1 QLGSGVITASSLG
14 VVAATGIGLDTAV
27 NVAGD
32 FTANDTTSGAIKFR
46 DNVATLTLG
55 NTVAADAPC
64 FPAAVT
70 GVTGPA
76 DVTICNTGNLVVDQ
90 ALTAGAGNTVRLT
103 STTGSV
109 TQLASGVITAS
120 SLGVS
125 AATGILLDTA
135 VNLVTN
141 DFTAI
146 DSTSGAIKFRDN
158 TATLK
163 LGDTIAADAP
173 CFAAAVTGVVGPA
186 DVTICNNGNL
196 V

>member
-27 NVAGD
+27 NVVGN
-32 FTANDTTSGAIKFR
+32 FTANDTTSGAVKFR

-76 DVTICNTGNLVVDQ
+76 DVTICNTGNLTVNQ
-90 ALTAGAGNTVRLT
+90 ALTAGAANTVRLT

-109 TQLASGVITAS
+109 TQLVSGLITAS
-120 SLGVS
+120 SLGVVS
-125 AATGILLDTA
+125 AIGIALPIS
-135 VNLVTN
+135 VNVVGN
-141 DFTAI
+141 FTAN
-146 DSTSGAIKFRDN
+146 DTTSGAIKFRDN
-158 TATLK
+158 VATLT
-163 LGDTIAADAP
+163 LGNT
-173 CFAAAVTGVVGPA
+173 
-186 DVTICNNGNL
+186 
-196 V
+196 